1 MKNRLLLFLF
11 VFSFAMI
18 TGCSDD
24 NPVDNETIGQEDDS
38 QSEEARYYV
47 KYEVYMP
54 LGYSPQQPTSRRIT
68 FVSENGEQII
78 STSNAGWEGTYGP
91 FKANTKLYLK
101 VEAESGGIRTNVEYY
116 VRLSVSYNKEPFT
129 IKGEERGVAV
139 SSLSTSYTIQDI
151 NR

>member
-1 MKNRLLLFLF
+1 MKNKLLLLLFA
-11 VFSFAMI
+11 FSFTMI

-24 NPVDNETIGQEDDS
+24 NPVDNNNIIEDNS
-38 QSEEARYYV
+38 QSEEARYYA

-54 LGYSPQQPTSRRIT
+54 LGGFTSQKTSRKIT
-68 FVSENGEQII
+68 FVSENGEQTI
-78 STSNAGWEGTYGP
+78 STSNASWEGTYGP
-91 FKANTKLYLK
+91 FKANTQLYLK
-101 VEAESGGIRTNVEYY
+101 AEAESGGIRNNVEYY

-151 NR
+151 SE

>member
-24 NPVDNETIGQEDDS
+24 NPVDNETIGQED
-38 QSEEARYYV
+38 ARYYV
-47 KYEVYMP
+47 KYEMYMP
-54 LGYSPQQPTSRRIT
+54 IGGFTSQKTLRQIT
-68 FVSENGEQII
+68 FVSENGEQILN
-78 STSNAGWEGTYGP
+78 TSNTKWEGTYGP
-91 FKANTKLYLK
+91 FKANTQLYLK
-101 VEAESGGIRTNVEYY
+101 VEAIQGPVRNDVESY